1 MTTRLAAL
9 QDSMTLYDGQC
20 LKHGTVKRWTGSGKC
35 NICHPK
41 KRGTLIQ
48 AMDALYGR
56 YAVTLQR
63 ALEDDLPCFKAECSH
78 GHTSW
83 RYVKTPHICLQCV
96 AEARPPRKRP
106 PLAAPAPLK
115 RAIPRNWYYVV
126 DLKSGLVVS
135 PVYTN
140 SAVAALIKREI
151 KKDHPSLLL
160 VMTTRKQT
168 PKCKR
173 EIELTPMLRL
183 DRYPQH
189 PSGPDYS
196 RY

>member
-9 QDSMTLYDGQC
+9 QDGLLLYDGQC

-41 KRGTLIQ
+41 KRGTLVQ
-48 AMDALYGR
+48 AMEALYGR
-56 YAVTLQR
+56 YTVTLQR
-63 ALEDDLPCFKAECSH
+63 ALEDELPCFKTECSH
-78 GHTSW
+78 GHTAW

-96 AEARPPRKRP
+96 AEARPPRRP
-106 PLAAPAPLK
+106 HLTTAPPRPAV
-115 RAIPRNWYYVV
+115 ARNWYYVV

-135 PVYTN
+135 PIYT
-140 SAVAALIKREI
+140 SSTVASLIKREI
-151 KKDHPSLLL
+151 KRDHPALILII
-160 VMTTRKQT
+160 TTKKQT

-183 DRYPQH
+183 DRYPHQ

>member
-9 QDSMTLYDGQC
+9 QDGMFLYDGQC

-48 AMDALYGR
+48 AMEALYGR
-56 YAVTLQR
+56 YSVTLQR
-63 ALEDDLPCFKAECSH
+63 AQEDELPCFKTECSH
-78 GHTSW
+78 GHMSW

-96 AEARPPRKRP
+96 AEARPPKRERP
-106 PLAAPAPLK
+106 AAPAPP
-115 RAIPRNWYYVV
+115 RTTATRNWYYVV
-126 DLKSGLVVS
+126 DLKSRLIVS
-135 PVYTN
+135 PVYTG

-151 KKDHPSLLL
+151 KRDHPSLILAI
-160 VMTTRKQT
+160 TTKKQT

-183 DRYPQH
+183 DRHPSQ

-196 RY
+196 KY